1 MINNL
6 VQDMIFVKEFFL
18 ERKKRIFFGMGLFVF
33 MLYFFVGI
41 LTFPTTKTLSY
52 VLDFSGWMNYL
63 IKLPLQLPHRM
74 NDLGIFFLVATL
86 MVFSVYL
93 VLAFTSFGEKA
104 KHLKV
109 TSYVGFMTLLG
120 LGCASC
126 GAFVLAS
133 LLGIFGA
140 TSLLAFLPLHGGE
153 FQIMAF
159 VISLGS
165 LQVLI
170 RKMQVTTCDIKDV
183 S

>member
-1 MINNL
+1 MVGI
-6 VQDMIFVKEFFL
+6 KEDYQFLKTFFL
-18 ERKKRIFFGMGLFVF
+18 EKKKRFAFVLGIFVSLLYLFI
-33 MLYFFVGI
+33 GI
-41 LTFPTTKTLSY
+41 LTISTTRTLSY